1 MANSILFFSFF
12 LVLPFVRSIQFNISR
27 FGSNV
32 SEIVYQGDA
41 TANGAVELTN
51 IGYTCRAGWATYG
64 KKVPLWDPQIGQPS
78 DFSTRFSFRID
89 TRDVAYGFYG
99 QGFAFFLAPVGIQLP
114 PNSAGGFLGLFNE
127 TNSKSSSFPLV
138 HVEFD
143 TFSNS
148 EWDPLNMKSH
158 VGINNNSLVSSNST
172 SWNATSHNQDIG
184 RVLIIYDSARRN
196 LSVSWTYDL
205 TSDPLEDS
213 SLSYII
219 DLSKVLP
226 SEVTIGFS
234 ATSGSTTEG
243 NRLLS
248 WEFTSSLELI
258 DIKKSQ
264 KDRKGMI
271 IGISV
276 SGFVL
281 LTFLIASLVV
291 FLKRKQQKKKAE
303 ETANLTS
310 INEDLE
316 RGAGPRKFTYKDLA
330 SAANNFSDDRKLG
343 EGGFGA
349 VYKGYLNSLDMMVA
363 IKKFAGGSKQG
374 KREFITEVKII
385 SSLRHRNLVQLIGW
399 CHEKDEFLMI
409 YEFMPNG
416 SLDAHL
422 FGKKLHLAWP
432 VRCKITLGLA
442 SALLYLHEEWEQ
454 CVVHRDIKASNVM
467 LDSNFNAK
475 LGDFGLAR
483 LMDHELGPQT
493 TGLAGTFGYMA
504 PEYISTRRASKESD
518 VYSFGVVTLEIV
530 TGRKSVDPR
539 QGRMEPETSLVEKVW
554 DLYGKGEAITII
566 DEKLRID
573 GFDEKQA
580 ECLMVVGLWCAHPD
594 RNSRP
599 SIKQAIQ
606 VLNLEAPMPHL
617 PTKMPVA
624 TYHVSSS
631 STTSVSSGGATV
643 TFSSAQHGR

>member
-1 MANSILFFSFF
+1 MANSVLFFSFA
-12 LVLPFVRSIQFNISR
+12 LVLPVVCSVQFNISR
-27 FGSNV
+27 FGSDV
-32 SEIVYQGDA
+32 SEIAYQGDA
-41 TANGAVELTN
+41 IANGAVELTN
-51 IGYTCRAGWATYG
+51 IDYTCRAGWATYG
-64 KKVPLWDPQIGQPS
+64 KQVPLWNPGTSKPS

-89 TRDVAYGFYG
+89 TRNVGYGNYG
-99 QGFAFFLAPVGIQLP
+99 HGFAFFLAPARIQLP
-114 PNSAGGFLGLFNE
+114 PNSAGGFLGLFNG
-127 TNSKSSSFPLV
+127 TNNQSSAFPLV
-138 HVEFD
+138 YVEFD
-143 TFSNS
+143 TFTNP
-148 EWDPLNMKSH
+148 EWDPLAVKSH
-158 VGINNNSLVSSNST
+158 VGINNNSLVSSNYT

-184 RVLIIYDSARRN
+184 RVLIFYDSARRN

-205 TSDPLEDS
+205 TSDPLENS

-234 ATSGSTTEG
+234 ATSGGVTEG

-248 WEFTSSLELI
+248 WEFSSSLELI

-264 KDRKGMI
+264 NGKKGMI

-281 LTFLIASLVV
+281 LTFFIALLIF
-291 FLKRKQQKKKAE
+291 FLKRKQQRKKAE
-303 ETANLTS
+303 ETENLTS

-316 RGAGPRKFTYKDLA
+316 RGAGPRKFTYKELA
-330 SAANNFSDDRKLG
+330 SAANNFADDRKLG

-349 VYKGYLNSLDMMVA
+349 VYKGYLNGLDMMVA
-363 IKKFAGGSKQG
+363 IKKFAGGTKQG
-374 KREFITEVKII
+374 KREFVTEVKII

-399 CHEKDEFLMI
+399 CHEKDKFLMI

-422 FGKKLHLAWP
+422 FGKKPHLAWP
-432 VRCKITLGLA
+432 VRCKITLGIA

-454 CVVHRDIKASNVM
+454 CVVHRDIKPSNVM

-504 PEYISTRRASKESD
+504 PEYISTGRASKESD

-539 QGRMEPETSLVEKVW
+539 QGRVEPETSLLEKVW
-554 DLYGKGEAITII
+554 DLYGKGEVITAI

-580 ECLMVVGLWCAHPD
+580 ECLMIVGLWCAHPD

-606 VLNLEAPMPHL
+606 VLNLEAPLPHL

-631 STTSVSSGGATV
+631 NTTSVSSGGATV

>member
-1 MANSILFFSFF
+1 M
-12 LVLPFVRSIQFNISR
+12 
-27 FGSNV
+27 
-32 SEIVYQGDA
+32 
-41 TANGAVELTN
+41 
-51 IGYTCRAGWATYG
+51 
-64 KKVPLWDPQIGQPS
+64 
-78 DFSTRFSFRID
+78 
-89 TRDVAYGFYG
+89 
-99 QGFAFFLAPVGIQLP
+99 P

-127 TNSKSSSFPLV
+127 TNDKSSFYPLV

-143 TFSNS
+143 TYSNP
-148 EWDPLNMKSH
+148 EWDPLDMKSH
-158 VGINNNSLVSSNST
+158 VGINNNSLVSSNAT
-172 SWNATSHNQDIG
+172 SWNATSHSQDIG
-184 RVLIIYDSARRN
+184 RVTIFYDSSRRN
-196 LSVSWTYDL
+196 LSVSWSYDT
-205 TSDPLEDS
+205 TSDPNENS

-219 DLSKVLP
+219 DLSKVMP

-234 ATSGSTTEG
+234 ATSGGVTEG
-243 NRLLS
+243 NRLVS
-248 WEFTSSLELI
+248 WEYSSTLELRV
-258 DIKKSQ
+258 IKKVRN
-264 KDRKGMI
+264 DRKGMI
-271 IGISV
+271 IGVSV
-276 SGFVL
+276 SVFVL
-281 LTFLIASLVV
+281 LTFFVV
-291 FLKRKQQKKKAE
+291 FLKRKQQQNKKAE
-303 ETANLTS
+303 EKANLRS
-310 INEDLE
+310 INDDLE
-316 RGAGPRKFTYKDLA
+316 RGAGPRKFSYKDLA

-349 VYKGYLNSLDMMVA
+349 VYKGYLSGLDTMVA
-363 IKKFAGGSKQG
+363 IKKFAGGSKQQG

-399 CHEKDEFLMI
+399 CHEKDEFLMV

-422 FGKKLHLAWP
+422 FGKKPRLAWG
-432 VRCKITLGLA
+432 VRCKVTLGIA

-483 LMDHELGPQT
+483 FMDHELGPQT

-504 PEYISTRRASKESD
+504 PEYISTGRASKESD

-539 QGRMEPETSLVEKVW
+539 QGRVEPETSLVERVW
-554 DLYGKGEAITII
+554 DLYGKGEVITVV
-566 DEKLRID
+566 DEKLRIND

-606 VLNLEAPMPHL
+606 VLNLEAPL
-617 PTKMPVA
+617 PRLPIKMPVA
-624 TYHVSSS
+624 TYRVSSS
-631 STTSVSSGGATV
+631 STGTSVVSSGGAATA
-643 TFSSAQHGR
+643 TFSSAQLGR